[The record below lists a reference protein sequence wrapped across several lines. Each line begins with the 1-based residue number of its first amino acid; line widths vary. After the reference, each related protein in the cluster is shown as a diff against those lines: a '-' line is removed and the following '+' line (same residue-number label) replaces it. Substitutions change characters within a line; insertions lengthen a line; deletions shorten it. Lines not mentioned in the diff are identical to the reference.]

1 MFGLF
6 VQAPQ
11 PRARTR
17 GGLGLGLTIVRS
29 MVEMHGGTVAAYSD
43 GKGRGSTFAIRLPES
58 VEPIA
63 VDEAERAPHMP
74 RAQITRRILVV
85 DDNEDAAKLLAE
97 VLVAHGHQIR
107 TALDGPSALRV
118 ADEFHPEVAVLDI
131 GLPVMDGYELAE
143 RLRSTPATAQ
153 TRLIAVTGYGQESDR
168 ARARGAGF
176 DAHLAK
182 PVAIDT
188 LVRLVDAS

>member
-1 MFGLF
+1 
-6 VQAPQ
+6 
-11 PRARTR
+11 
-17 GGLGLGLTIVRS
+17 
-29 MVEMHGGTVAAYSD
+29 MHGGSVSVD
-43 GKGRGSTFAIRLPES
+43 SEGKGRGSTFKIRLPES
-58 VEPIA
+58 VEPRA
-63 VDEAERAPHMP
+63 VDKAERASHMP
-74 RAQITRRILVV
+74 RAQVARRILVV

-97 VLVAHGHQIR
+97 VLLAHGHQIR

-143 RLRSTPATAQ
+143 RLRSTPTTAH

-168 ARARGAGF
+168 ARALGAGF

-182 PVAIDT
+182 PVAIET
-188 LVRLVDAS
+188 LVRLVDAR